1 MDVRWWN
8 VVFRTLELNLAVE
21 LLVGEECRQG
31 RLCFLGLAFWIRCSL
46 FSSL

>member
-1 MDVRWWN
+1 MDVRWWDM
-8 VVFRTLELNLAVE
+8 VLRTLELNLAVE

-31 RLCFLGLAFWIRCSL
+31 RLCFLGLAVWVSCSL